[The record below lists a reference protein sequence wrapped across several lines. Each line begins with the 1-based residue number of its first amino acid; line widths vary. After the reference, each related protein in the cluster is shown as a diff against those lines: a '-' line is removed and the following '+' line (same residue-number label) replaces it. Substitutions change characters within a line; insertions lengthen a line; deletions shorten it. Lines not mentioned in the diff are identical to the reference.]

1 MSHLHLKSGL
11 RAGFR
16 LSTLALSV
24 GMALMSTSGFALEA
38 LNDEGLAESTG
49 EGIAFL
55 PEDFRMVFQGAND
68 TATQATDYLDRTKD
82 TGYIRVIPVGPLTSE
97 ASLASAQ
104 KADVFLYGVAVSRA
118 DNNINS
124 RYNSSSTGLIKSW
137 GTADNPWL
145 LKVQTDPAVPNFL
158 GVSSPLS
165 YLSVEAPE
173 FNISGFSDQ
182 SKADYHLKLGFWA
195 DAFMR
200 SSTVAAPDNNP
211 SGWGAGL
218 SNRLRLQ
225 AIWNDFSLNGSS
237 INIFQTLGGATDAG
251 GLSTSYNN
259 TLGLSGTLR
268 FNSGNSDGA
277 VLRATISSDSQSRTY
292 SPARTGTAQ
301 APIDN
306 WNAVKTPAAPAGGCD
321 NNFGDLNCQYR
332 FRDRTVTDTQTNVK
346 WSLDP
351 TIAAKALRL
360 STRGVAGE
368 DTTTPAINGAA
379 APAFEATDGLFMYGA
394 NFNIVLGSLAQPL
407 VIGVAADGRNLNME
421 LTRIANQ
428 SSVYEKIYTDY
439 ANPNSTTYLG
449 STCNVYQCGRT
460 LAGGGFAPATHS
472 SISIGSTNYDPT
484 NNLMSAYQQ
493 ADAIG
498 VSFGA
503 LPSTYT
509 PPDGPTHTKSYNEVQ
524 FQQRQ
529 KQTASYVVTDRYRL
543 ATQSTSQTTVD
554 PYASPLGSL
563 KWADYKFSLRWYNL
577 AATHDFWGYAT
588 GQDANGQLVFNDT
601 AGRNKISSQFTVNG
615 VTYNDNCSVGYA
627 CLGGTPANGA
637 NAVGGFPVSVN
648 SNNKY
653 WVQGAGGQ
661 VGDYGSSFGYNEYS
675 NPRLTAALI
684 AQFNGELSALG
695 FVPGLEDCWTG
706 ATSGAD
712 CDGISD
718 GSTTT
723 DVKAWSRLN
732 SDGFLTLS
740 PNTAANANWDSGR
753 TAAWFNASN
762 DRIASNVYNS
772 MGTPQVQA
780 VPTQIT
786 AVNPSPLNNL
796 GSAAIDGLLIQH
808 MKITTKGL

>member
-11 RAGFR
+11 RSGFR

-472 SISIGSTNYDPT
+472 SISIGSTNYD
-484 NNLMSAYQQ
+484 NSSSKNLLTAYQQ

-503 LPSTYT
+503 LPT
-509 PPDGPTHTKSYNEVQ
+509 SYNQNGTFSKTYNDVQ
-524 FQQRQ
+524 YQQRQ
-529 KQTASYVVTDRYRL
+529 VQTANYVVTDRYRL
-543 ATQSTSQTTVD
+543 SAIATTRDD
-554 PYASPLGSL
+554 PYNSPLGSYNGSGFNP
-563 KWADYKFSLRWYNL
+563 DYAFRWYNV
-577 AATHDFWGYAT
+577 AATHNYWGYAT
-588 GQDANGQLVFNDT
+588 EVDVNGNPVFADT
-601 AGRNKISSQFTVNG
+601 GGRNLISNAFTING
-615 VTYNDNCSVGYA
+615 GSTIYDDGCATAYA
-627 CLGGTPANGA
+627 CLGGKPMPGLGGYKDSNGNWVSGGSGTYGGTYAYSAFGENTALANMMAAMKAIYPGFVAGKDDCPSGA
-637 NAVGGFPVSVN
+637 SGEDDCTGRNSSLNGTVGVSVLN
-648 SNNKY
+648 S
-653 WVQGAGGQ
+653 
-661 VGDYGSSFGYNEYS
+661 
-675 NPRLTAALI
+675 
-684 AQFNGELSALG
+684 
-695 FVPGLEDCWTG
+695 G
-706 ATSGAD
+706 ATSP
-712 CDGISD
+712 
-718 GSTTT
+718 T
-723 DVKAWSRLN
+723 
-732 SDGFLTLS
+732 
-740 PNTAANANWDSGR
+740 TAANASWDTGR
-753 TAAWFNASN
+753 TAAWLNAVN
-762 DRIASNVYNS
+762 DRTATAVYNS
-772 MGTPQVQA
+772 IGTPKVDA
-780 VPTQIT
+780 IPNQIS
-786 AVNPSPLNNL
+786 AVNASPLNNL
-796 GSAAIDGLLIQH
+796 GSVAIDGLLIQH